1 MSFLSFLDQALRQL
15 GTHPPC
21 ERTAEITRSALR
33 MKALYAE
40 LDARASAGDRSA
52 ATGAGAA
59 TSDLP
64 PLHRPRGVEGG
75 THPLHESDWLLSG
88 AVEMRRREL
97 ARSQVDAQ
105 DSTLK
110 AGLGAASGRQPAA
123 PEVEVVKPECDYPD
137 CACGPDGPVKACL
150 GFWTNAQTHL

>member
-52 ATGAGAA
+52 ASAPTP
-59 TSDLP
+59 DLP
-64 PLHRPRGVEGG
+64 PLHRLSGSESGVDSTLEFSR
-75 THPLHESDWLLSG
+75 PLHRTVAGSG
-88 AVEMRRREL
+88 GEL
-97 ARSQVDAQ
+97 ARSEAHARHPAVE
-105 DSTLK
+105 
-110 AGLGAASGRQPAA
+110 AGLGEARGRQPAA
-123 PEVEVVKPECDYPD
+123 PEVEVVEAAPMAECDFPRCGCPKPD
-137 CACGPDGPVKACL
+137 AACV
-150 GFWTNAQTHL
+150 GFWTGNQPNV